1 MNIIDTIIEF
11 SDSLEEKTISEVLDD
26 CIETAENNYFPLI
39 NTNWFGELKI
49 KIEEEELKIY
59 CFENILPFKYILNNN
74 RVIKTERGLE
84 ITNQTKDFT
93 YLRIYFPSEFNPNS
107 LIIAR
112 S

>member
-26 CIETAENNYFPLI
+26 CVETAENP
-39 NTNWFGELKI
+39 NWFGELKI
-49 KIEEEELKIY
+49 KIEEELKIY